1 MQYNQKSNN
10 RLNEDWF
17 SRYWDSILR
26 DSGVRKDDVQNSLQL
41 AAMTLKVID
50 DTADS
55 WFTGLKDSKAAN
67 AYDKATTTNGRAHER
82 VAFLAEWN
90 SDSTDILE
98 AKLLKFREVFV
109 MAGKKYGRLRFF
121 MSPCCSQPLEINPN
135 DGRRICSH
143 CGRSLD

>member
-1 MQYNQKSNN
+1 MQYGQTNNN

-17 SRYWDSILR
+17 SRYRDSIIR

-50 DTADS
+50 DTANA
-55 WFTGLKDSKAAN
+55 WFTGLKDYKAAN
-67 AYDKATTTNGRAHER
+67 AYEKTMATRKAHER
-82 VAFLAEWN
+82 VTFLAEWN
-90 SDSTDILE
+90 SDTTDILE

-121 MSPCCSQPLEINPN
+121 MSPCCSQPLEINHN
-135 DGRRICSH
+135 DGRRICSQ